1 MHSRPGSSQLA
12 QTQRDRIAGH
22 LKQPNVKSEDVIR
35 LLLVDDHPV
44 VRDGLHRIQELER
57 RIRIVGE
64 AASMQS
70 AIDSARRLNPDVI
83 LMDVRLPD
91 GDGIL
96 ACRQIKAFLPEI
108 HILFLT
114 SYANN
119 RFVLAAMEAGAAGY
133 LLKESG
139 ARRIVDAIHL
149 ILNGGTVFDPVIAR
163 NVMGNSPNGGDN
175 PLGALTSQENR
186 VLAEV
191 AKGKTDK
198 EVAVALDLTTKTAR
212 NYLDRIFTKLKV
224 HTRTEAAL
232 LYTRFSE
239 KIQSWE

>member
-1 MHSRPGSSQLA
+1 MKPEG
-12 QTQRDRIAGH
+12 II
-22 LKQPNVKSEDVIR
+22 K

-44 VRDGLHRIQELER
+44 VRDGLHRIPELEPS
-57 RIRIVGE
+57 IQIVAE
-64 AASMQS
+64 AGTMLS
-70 AIDSARRLNPDVI
+70 AVEAARRLNPDVI

-91 GDGIL
+91 GDGIE

-139 ARRIVDAIHL
+139 ARRIVDAIQL
-149 ILNGGTVFDPVIAR
+149 ILNGGTVFDPVITR
-163 NVMGNSPNGGDN
+163 GVMGNLRNGGGVN
-175 PLGALTSQENR
+175 PLDALTSQENR
-186 VLAEV
+186 ILAEV

-212 NYLDRIFTKLKV
+212 NYLDRIFTKLNV

-232 LYTRFSE
+232 LYARFSE
-239 KIQSWE
+239 KMRAWA